1 MQAFIQLFVCRSA
14 SARAHVRS
22 WAPCNDGML
31 QPVLAEGC
39 WAIRLPAGSELL
51 LCLLTFCTA
60 LLCAGGTSLW
70 SLLNCKIHLL
80 LKVII
85 TNAVE
90 TNLADS
96 ACRQHCPAGLC
107 WLLFPCCFSPWL
119 CKSTK
124 PTPVAVAFPAQ
135 LFYFSPLSLCSGA
148 GNPSRLSNHTVKGCM
163 MRGRCSNLKSGPP
176 VQSAC
181 PYEGGRQSSQIRTL
195 WLWNK
200 IRI

>member
-1 MQAFIQLFVCRSA
+1 MFLSIPPSSKLLQTFLPLEQALIQLFVCRST

-124 PTPVAVAFPAQ
+124 LTPVAVAFPAQ
-135 LFYFSPLSLCSGA
+135 LFYFSLPFSLQWCWKSF
-148 GNPSRLSNHTVKGCM
+148 SFIKSHCQRLHDAWEV
-163 MRGRCSNLKSGPP
+163 LKS
-176 VQSAC
+176 
-181 PYEGGRQSSQIRTL
+181 
-195 WLWNK
+195 
-200 IRI
+200 